1 MDTDAQAAGGDY
13 QVRERPQFFIDL
25 ERELAG
31 LEPEEMPQEAA
42 PILYDE
48 ALLPNSLSAFLA
60 NPLRSIPVNLSAHVR
75 LSDAVSYLQP
85 GIENQTAT
93 GAMIAAHQ
101 YWQGA
106 QMLAQLPHPQWAY
119 MACQQ
124 DQRQGG
130 GVGHALG
137 SIWDALGGGFRS

>member
-1 MDTDAQAAGGDY
+1 
-13 QVRERPQFFIDL
+13 VRERPQFFIDL

-60 NPLRSIPVNLSAHVR
+60 DPLRSIPVNLSAHVR

-93 GAMIAAHQ
+93 GAMIAANQ
-101 YWQGA
+101 YWAQA
-106 QMLAQLPHPQWAY
+106 QMMAQSPNPQLAY
-119 MACQQ
+119 MA
-124 DQRQGG
+124 QRQSGYGFGLLSSMLGDVDKLFGG
-130 GVGHALG
+130 
-137 SIWDALGGGFRS
+137 RQ